1 MIKTN
6 VNDKIRLFELATKIA
21 IENGDPDSVFDLFDN
36 FLYRVLIDDEEF
48 LTQIEMYENDET
60 TVTCDMPITE
70 EEIEELE
77 RSNEDNLGIK

>member
-1 MIKTN
+1 MLKTD

>member
-1 MIKTN
+1 MLKTN
-6 VNDKIRLFELATKIA
+6 INDKIRLFELATQIA

-48 LTQIEMYENDET
+48 LSQVEMYENDET
-60 TVTCDMPITE
+60 MVTCDTPMTE

-77 RSNEDNLGIK
+77 KNNE

>member
-1 MIKTN
+1 MLKTN
-6 VNDKIRLFELATKIA
+6 VNDKIRLFELATQIA

-48 LTQIEMYENDET
+48 LSQVEMYENDET
-60 TVTCDMPITE
+60 IVSCDNPITE

-77 RSNEDNLGIK
+77 NQ

>member
-1 MIKTN
+1 MLKTN
-6 VNDKIRLFELATKIA
+6 VNDKIRLFELATQIA

-48 LTQIEMYENDET
+48 LSQVEMYENDET
-60 TVTCDMPITE
+60 MVTCDTPMTE

-77 RSNEDNLGIK
+77 KNNEQ